1 MGPTR
6 LRRPAAPSAAERARS
21 LVARGG
27 TASLLGVRS
36 PVTRPVVHHVW
47 ANGSA
52 VLVVADDDPL
62 LAEVGPTTSPSTA
75 AEAFAAVREGAGTS
89 AMLELADPAPVSLRE
104 PVRGLLWV
112 IGALSRPEA
121 AMGRRWAARVADLRP
136 EPALLDVGHGLTVL
150 LLRPGSIVVADGDG
164 TAPLSPVEL
173 AAARPDPFCRF
184 ETSWLAHLE
193 DEHPEVFHA
202 LARHLPPSLRDAS
215 ARPLG
220 VDRCG
225 VRLRVETAE
234 GDHDVRLA
242 WGREVTTPA
251 DLCLALTD
259 KMSACAGDQRP

>member
-1 MGPTR
+1 VGPTR
-6 LRRPAAPSAAERARS
+6 LRRPPAPSAAERARS

-36 PVTRPVVHHVW
+36 PATCPVVHHVW

-52 VLVVADDDPL
+52 VLLVGDDDPV
-62 LAEVGPTTSPSTA
+62 LAEIGAVTPPTTA
-75 AEAFAAVREGAGTS
+75 AAAFAGPRSEVSSS
-89 AMLELADPAPVSLRE
+89 AMLELADPAPVALRE
-104 PVRGLLWV
+104 RVRGLLWV
-112 IGALSRPEA
+112 IGSLTRPEP
-121 AMGRRWAARVADLRP
+121 AMARRWAARVADVHP
-136 EPALLDVGHGLTVL
+136 DPALLDVGHGLTVL
-150 LLRPGSIVVADGDG
+150 LMRPGSIVVSDGDG

-193 DEHPEVFHA
+193 DEHPEVFRA
-202 LARHLPPSLRDAS
+202 LARHLSPSLRDAR

-225 VRLRVETAE
+225 FRLRVETAQ

-242 WGREVTTPA
+242 WGRDVTTPA
-251 DLCLALTD
+251 DLCVALTD
-259 KMSACAGDQRP
+259 KMSTYGTADA